1 MKKIIFYIF
10 LLTFFLLVSL
20 ILILS
25 SIGIETDRF
34 NTFIQ
39 KKINLSNNNISL
51 ELNTVKFKLDIK
63 EISLFL
69 NTESPILQYRR
80 ISIPARNIKVY
91 IDFISLIKADPNI
104 KKINI
109 VFDNIDINQIK
120 KISNSFKPSNFTSFV
135 KNKIKAGKVNTV
147 LEVYLTKENLLEN
160 YIARGSVSD
169 LNAEIKKNLSLNKTE
184 FKFFVDKT
192 DILLTNILGELGPY
206 KIKDGD
212 LKLELSSEM
221 NLETNFYTNLN
232 YDDKKV
238 QYKDFLKDFSLL
250 KEVSNLKAEL
260 KNNFLLRLDKTYKIK
275 D

>member
-10 LLTFFLLVSL
+10 LLTFFLLVFL

-147 LEVYLTKENLLEN
+147 LEVYLP
-160 YIARGSVSD
+160 
-169 LNAEIKKNLSLNKTE
+169 KK
-184 FKFFVDKT
+184 
-192 DILLTNILGELGPY
+192 IY
-206 KIKDGD
+206 
-212 LKLELSSEM
+212 
-221 NLETNFYTNLN
+221 
-232 YDDKKV
+232 
-238 QYKDFLKDFSLL
+238 
-250 KEVSNLKAEL
+250 
-260 KNNFLLRLDKTYKIK
+260 
-275 D
+275 

>member
-104 KKINI
+104 
-109 VFDNIDINQIK
+109 
-120 KISNSFKPSNFTSFV
+120 
-135 KNKIKAGKVNTV
+135 
-147 LEVYLTKENLLEN
+147 L
-160 YIARGSVSD
+160 
-169 LNAEIKKNLSLNKTE
+169 
-184 FKFFVDKT
+184 
-192 DILLTNILGELGPY
+192 
-206 KIKDGD
+206 
-212 LKLELSSEM
+212 
-221 NLETNFYTNLN
+221 
-232 YDDKKV
+232 
-238 QYKDFLKDFSLL
+238 
-250 KEVSNLKAEL
+250 
-260 KNNFLLRLDKTYKIK
+260 
-275 D
+275 